1 MKTRL
6 VLLLSVGSIIAI
18 IVVASGCCMCWGW
31 RGQEKYERT
40 EQLSSPMAGLERLSV
55 DTSFGEVK
63 INGAETTDC
72 NVTARITGQASTVE
86 EAKQLAEQT
95 QIKLETDGKTLVI
108 KAEKP
113 YQAEKSYFKHNRSIG
128 IAYDITVPVKTSINC
143 KTSFGEVQL
152 ENITGDVVAH
162 TSFGQLKAKNITGKI
177 ELNTSYGEVDCREI
191 TTGDFFAKTSF
202 GEMDVIFSDACP
214 ADMKAKIETSFGELD
229 ADIPSN
235 FTGDVSVE
243 TSFGSI
249 KTDLPI
255 TIKGNFGKDR
265 FTGKIGEG
273 SGKLDFKTS
282 FGNVTIK

>member
-1 MKTRL
+1 
-6 VLLLSVGSIIAI
+6 
-18 IVVASGCCMCWGW
+18 
-31 RGQEKYERT
+31 
-40 EQLSSPMAGLERLSV
+40 MAGLEQISV
-55 DTSFGEVK
+55 DTSFGEITIK
-63 INGAETTDC
+63 GADTTDC
-72 NVTARITGQASTVE
+72 NVTAKITGQAPTAD
-86 EAKQLAEQT
+86 EAKSLAEQT
-95 QIKLETDGKTLVI
+95 QIKLETNGKTLVI

-113 YQAEKSYFKHNRSIG
+113 HVKHNHSIG

-202 GEMDVIFSDACP
+202 GEMDIIFSDACP

-229 ADIPSN
+229 ADIPQN
-235 FTGDVSVE
+235 FAGSITAE
-243 TSFGSI
+243 TRFGNI

-255 TIKGNFGKDR
+255 TIKGEFGKDR
-265 FTGKIGEG
+265 FSGKIGDG
-273 SGKLDFKTS
+273 AGKIDLKTS
-282 FGNVTIK
+282 FGEVTIK

>member
-18 IVVASGCCMCWGW
+18 IVAASGCCMCWGW
-31 RGQEKYERT
+31 RGQEHYERT
-40 EQLSSPMAGLERLSV
+40 ESMSAPMGGLEKISV
-55 DTSFGEVK
+55 DTSFGEIK
-63 INGAETTDC
+63 IAGAETSDC
-72 NVTARITGQASTVE
+72 NVTARVTGQASTVE

-95 QIKLETDGKTLVI
+95 KIKLETDGKTLVI

-113 YQAEKSYFKHNRSIG
+113 YVKHNRSIG
-128 IAYDITVPVKTSINC
+128 IAYEITVPIKTSINC
-143 KTSFGEVQL
+143 KTSYGEVEL

-202 GEMDVIFSDACP
+202 GEMVIIFSDACP
-214 ADMKAKIETSFGELD
+214 ADMKAKIETSFGEIV
-229 ADIPSN
+229 ADIPPN
-235 FTGDVSVE
+235 FAGNVSVE
-243 TSFGSI
+243 TSFGKI

-255 TIKGNFGKDR
+255 TIKGEFGKDS
-265 FTGKIGEG
+265 FSGKIGDG
-273 SGKLDFKTS
+273 AGKLDFKTS